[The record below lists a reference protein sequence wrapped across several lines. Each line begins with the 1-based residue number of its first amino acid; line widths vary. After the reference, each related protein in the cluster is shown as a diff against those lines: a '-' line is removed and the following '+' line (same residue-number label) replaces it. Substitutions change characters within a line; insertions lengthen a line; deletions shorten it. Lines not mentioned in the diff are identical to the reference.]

1 MYAKTQMGS
10 WAEVGSPHIKN
21 ANNLSKFLFTFI
33 WSFVYTDAESV
44 RLSRWKCLLCCYFDE
59 FNTR

>member
-21 ANNLSKFLFTFI
+21 ANKHNLSKFLFTFI
-33 WSFVYTDAESV
+33 
-44 RLSRWKCLLCCYFDE
+44 
-59 FNTR
+59 